1 MKLDA
6 PSADLFYNVIKEN
19 GKDEFD
25 KLANELA
32 TNLNAARRR
41 YEDEQKAAAER
52 QRLINERQ
60 GQETRAA
67 LAISSHLN
75 DLFGDFWPME
85 ESSNIAKKLIADMN
99 ERVAKMDKVQKAV
112 DKVADKV
119 PVVEQKDTPTE
130 KKTVRKGTI
139 DPKDADFA
147 ALSKLINDL
156 FK

>member
-1 MKLDA
+1 MCA
-6 PSADLFYNVIKEN
+6 PT
-19 GKDEFD
+19 GKG
-25 KLANELA
+25 L
-32 TNLNAARRR
+32 
-41 YEDEQKAAAER
+41 
-52 QRLINERQ
+52 
-60 GQETRAA
+60 

-75 DLFGDFWPME
+75 DLFGDYWPME

-99 ERVAKMDKVQKAV
+99 EKAKKMNQVVDAAAKVG
-112 DKVADKV
+112 DKV
-119 PVVEQKDTPTE
+119 PVVEEKDTPTE

>member
-1 MKLDA
+1 MKLEV
-6 PSADLFYNVIKEN
+6 PTTDLFYNILKEN
-19 GKDEFD
+19 GREEFD

-32 TNLNAARRR
+32 HNLNDARKRW
-41 YEDEQKAAAER
+41 EKEEKEKEER

-75 DLFGDFWPME
+75 DLFGDYWPME

-99 ERVAKMDKVQKAV
+99 EKAKKMCKVADAV